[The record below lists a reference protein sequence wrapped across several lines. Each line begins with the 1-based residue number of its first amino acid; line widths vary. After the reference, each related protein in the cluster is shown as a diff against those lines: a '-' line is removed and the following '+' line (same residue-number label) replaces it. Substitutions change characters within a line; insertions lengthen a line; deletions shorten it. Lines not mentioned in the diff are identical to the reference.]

1 MFLKLLIHQS
11 FVIIFLLKVIVVV
24 HAFYIYLAMKLRN
37 LLLIVVEHTTLIF
50 GIIFHAS
57 YSSSSEVD
65 GFVEE
70 LLPHNVLSYDL
81 LPEQFATSI
90 SNIPP

>member
-11 FVIIFLLKVIVVV
+11 FVIIFLLKVIVV